1 MGIGLRGDFEE
12 REKEEGIEGITKL
25 IDGGSYCTD
34 SGPEADRRYLSFLG
48 ECIGDLALTD
58 PRQDSQCGDSIR
70 ENSTGVRLLRNI
82 AVRYRGR
89 A

>member
-48 ECIGDLALTD
+48 ECI
-58 PRQDSQCGDSIR
+58 
-70 ENSTGVRLLRNI
+70 V
-82 AVRYRGR
+82 
-89 A
+89 